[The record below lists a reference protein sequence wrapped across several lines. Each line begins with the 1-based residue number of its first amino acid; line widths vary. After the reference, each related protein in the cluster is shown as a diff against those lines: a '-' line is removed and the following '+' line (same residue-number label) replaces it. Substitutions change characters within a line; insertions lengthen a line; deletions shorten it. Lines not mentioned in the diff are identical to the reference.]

1 MFWQFVLAYVA
12 SAFVTTVIVFVASE
26 WVGDERRPATHR
38 VSLSIAAGLVWPLLM
53 LGVFELGSFMLYTK
67 AHRRDDRDLDVLV

>member
-53 LGVFELGSFMLYTK
+53 LGVFALGSFMLYTK